1 MPPHSLCTSSNEP
14 RQQLYLASST
24 STSSPSSSSLPSTQS
39 FSLHR
44 PLLAQD
50 MKKTRNTKQ
59 LSLKVSP
66 SPEFYI
72 SDINTTITP
81 RNNTSLPLIVT
92 PSPSFP
98 PTSTSLSS
106 RRPFTPA
113 PLLSAS
119 LNTTATASQSTSP
132 IAPPATSKRQSQLSL
147 DDALPTPRL
156 PLPGTTNHRSI
167 SAYFSDYSVEC
178 GAASPYTSE
187 PVRVL
192 PNLYL
197 GAEHNASD
205 IKTLKRLGITF
216 VLNVAIEI
224 AQDDS
229 KMAPA
234 STRVDG
240 MEKSSNGVEYRSLAW
255 THHQR
260 SLLRD
265 FPTAFAL
272 LDKAMAGNNGTGK
285 ALVHCQLGVSRSA
298 SLVIAYVMRSQGIG
312 LTEAYDFVK
321 QQSGVISPNMS
332 LMYQL
337 AEFEKSLKNPGKDLP
352 NSDSASDSA
361 SVRSRNS
368 WCSQLDDDEP
378 PYPFSAAISAAMAS
392 PTLSSIPPIH
402 TTTSE
407 SLFDVPPTP
416 SRQEF
421 CKRPLTPETG
431 NDDHPNTKPFQTS
444 HRLASPKSFSLARRN
459 SLSLQQNTRAL
470 SRPTYQRS
478 PLASSVASHS
488 LSSGDVTTTADS
500 LRLSPK
506 TPTTASFSSLSLDF
520 STDTDMMVP
529 PTPLFQSSFTLPS
542 LSLSSS
548 SSSSS
553 SSSASSV
560 ASFEACPRPS
570 TSSTTSSTYFTAC
583 DGDDEFSDMG
593 ADICS
598 PRNSGT
604 WSILPCAGA
613 LSTPSLI
620 MMSRHEQ
627 EKMRQQQQEEQ
638 ERQQQQQQQ
647 RKKKNLWSGLKALQ
661 VMTETSL
668 SGASSSATSFTFSS
682 SASTT
687 SSSSSI
693 SIHSAEIMDP
703 ETVETTDDLA
713 AQPEEDFI
721 FSPRPYS
728 PTHHRAC
735 TFDDFYQALC
745 T

>member
-1 MPPHSLCTSSNEP
+1 MPPHSLCTSSSEP

-24 STSSPSSSSLPSTQS
+24 SSSSSSSRPPAQS

-50 MKKTRNTKQ
+50 MKKTRNMKQ

-66 SPEFYI
+66 SPECYT
-72 SDINTTITP
+72 SDINTTTTTTTATP
-81 RNNTSLPLIVT
+81 RNNTSLPLVAT

-98 PTSTSLSS
+98 PTSASLSS

-119 LNTTATASQSTSP
+119 LNTTATASQSTSS
-132 IAPPATSKRQSQLSL
+132 IAPPTTSKRRSQLSL
-147 DDALPTPRL
+147 YDALPTPRL
-156 PLPGTTNHRSI
+156 PLPATSNHRSI

-187 PVRVL
+187 PVCVL
-192 PNLYL
+192 SNLYL

-205 IKTLKRLGITF
+205 VRTLKRLGITF

-229 KMAPA
+229 KMTPA
-234 STRVDG
+234 SMRVDG

-255 THHQR
+255 THNQK

-265 FPTAFAL
+265 FPAAFAL
-272 LDKAMAGNNGTGK
+272 LDEAMAGNNGKGK

-298 SLVIAYVMRSQGIG
+298 SLVIAYVMRSQGMG

-321 QQSGVISPNMS
+321 QRSGVISPNMS

-337 AEFEKSLKNPGKDLP
+337 AEFEKSLKNPGQYLP
-352 NSDSASDSA
+352 NSDSASDSG

-378 PYPFSAAISAAMAS
+378 PYPFSAAFSAAMAS
-392 PTLSSIPPIH
+392 PALTSMPPIH
-402 TTTSE
+402 TIASE

-488 LSSGDVTTTADS
+488 LSSADVSATANP

-506 TPTTASFSSLSLDF
+506 TPTTGRFSSLSLDF
-520 STDTDMMVP
+520 PTDTDMMVP

-542 LSLSSS
+542 LTLSSS

-570 TSSTTSSTYFTAC
+570 ISSTTSSTYFTAC
-583 DGDDEFSDMG
+583 DEDDEFADMG

-627 EKMRQQQQEEQ
+627 EKMHLQQQEDQ

-647 RKKKNLWSGLKALQ
+647 RKKKNMWSGLKVLQ
-661 VMTETSL
+661 VVTETSH

-682 SASTT
+682 S
-687 SSSSSI
+687 SSSMNI
-693 SIHSAEIMDP
+693 RTAEIMDP
-703 ETVETTDDLA
+703 ETVEATDDLV
-713 AQPEEDFI
+713 AQPKEDYI
-721 FSPRPYS
+721 FSPRPYT
-728 PTHHRAC
+728 PTHHGAR

-745 T
+745 